1 MTIVI
6 NGISQYIY
14 IPESSNK
21 GAIFMDDK
29 GKPQISTI
37 GFRALEGRGRCRT
50 WESSKLQ
57 FLPVV
62 STQPIAKPCSW
73 NTNHGAIDVGRV
85 VVKPKGVSG

>member
-1 MTIVI
+1 MVYHNI
-6 NGISQYIY
+6 YIY

-57 FLPVV
+57 FLPLY
-62 STQPIAKPCSW
+62 QPSRSPSPVAETP
-73 NTNHGAIDVGRV
+73 TMEPLMLVE
-85 VVKPKGVSG
+85 